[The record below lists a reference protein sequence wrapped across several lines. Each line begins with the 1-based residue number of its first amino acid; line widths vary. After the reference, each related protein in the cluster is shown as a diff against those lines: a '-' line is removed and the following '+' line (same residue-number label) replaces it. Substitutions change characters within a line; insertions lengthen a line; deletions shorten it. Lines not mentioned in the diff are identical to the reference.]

1 MDQANNALQ
10 TAVRLVTMDDTSRPH
25 PWVPRANAAFVVKK
39 VLNSEHTAGAM
50 DEFQRIQ
57 PVVRDF
63 AASTLAAIPNLFGK
77 LAYLASLRDL
87 ASGRYQHSGL
97 AALYPPDTVE
107 EALKFCH
114 QEIFQKV
121 LETPLS
127 VQGQHLSECLEGMS
141 GTNAKNVVYWR
152 QMESYRIFPPEDA
165 PQYLREL
172 FFSNLRVLLEIL
184 EPTHSKDPRSG

>member
-1 MDQANNALQ
+1 MDHANNALPR
-10 TAVRLVTMDDTSRPH
+10 TVRFLTMDDTSWPH
-25 PWVPRANAAFVVKK
+25 PWIARVNRAFAAKK
-39 VLNSEHTAGAM
+39 VLNSERTAGAM

-97 AALYPPDTVE
+97 AALYPPDAVE

-114 QEIFQKV
+114 HEIFQKV
-121 LETPLS
+121 LETPLC
-127 VQGQHLSECLEGMS
+127 VQGQHLGECLEGMS
-141 GTNAKNVVYWR
+141 GTNARTVAYWR

-172 FFSNLRVLLEIL
+172 FFSNLRVLLAIL
-184 EPTHSKDPRSG
+184 EPTQANDPGSG